1 MPHVM
6 ACPLRPDLVR
16 AVHVNMSKNS
26 RCAQGVGPKV
36 GYDTAAESWG
46 TGRAVARIPRAP
58 GGGTH
63 RAGQGAFGNMC
74 RGGGMFSP
82 LKTWRR
88 WHRKINKK
96 EKRHAIASALAASSL
111 TPLVM
116 ARGHRIDDVP
126 ELPLVVSDEAE
137 SMTKTKQA
145 IALFNKLGC
154 QAELTKVIDSKHVR
168 AGKGKARNRRYVMRR
183 GPLVIYHEDKGIV
196 RAMRNIPGVET
207 SKVDNLN
214 LLTVAPGGVFGRLIV
229 WTQSAFKNLKQ
240 LYGSYKSGSEI
251 KKGYTMPRAMMANA
265 DLDRIINSTE
275 VQSVLRPKKVG
286 QKPHPHQCNPLN
298 SKKRMLELNP
308 FAEQRPEL
316 FKVDPAK
323 VAATKRARK
332 EYNKTAKGANSFYK
346 KLMKAYE
353 PKPKPVEEEADEEE

>member
-1 MPHVM
+1 
-6 ACPLRPDLVR
+6 LVR
-16 AVHVNMSKNS
+16 YIHPNMMRNS
-26 RCAQGVGPKV
+26 MCANGVGPKV

-88 WHRKINKK
+88 WHRKVNRK
-96 EKRHAIASALAASSL
+96 EKRHAIATAIAASGL

-116 ARGHRIDDVP
+116 ARGHRIDEVP
-126 ELPLVVSDEAE
+126 ELPLVVTDEAE

-145 IALFNKLGC
+145 IALFNKMGF
-154 QAELTKVIDSKHVR
+154 QSDLTKVIDSKHVR

-183 GPLVIYHEDKGIV
+183 GPMVIYKEDNGIV
-196 RAMRNIPGVET
+196 RAMRNIPGVT
-207 SKVDNLN
+207 TCKVDNLN
-214 LLTVAPGGVFGRLIV
+214 LLTLAPGGHFGRLIM
-229 WTQSAFKNLKQ
+229 WTASAFKELRNI
-240 LYGSYKSGSEI
+240 YGTYKSGSLV
-251 KKGYTMPRAMMANA
+251 KKGYTMPRAMMQNA

-275 VQSVLRPKKVG
+275 IQSVLRPKKIG
-286 QKPHPHQCNPLN
+286 QQPHPHQCNPLN
-298 SKKRMLELNP
+298 SAKRMQELNP
-308 FAEQRPEL
+308 YYEEL
-316 FKVDPAK
+316 KKARKEAPSTA
-323 VAATKRARK
+323 AATKKLRK
-332 EYNKTAKGANSFYK
+332 EYNKKNKRGDNTFYK

-353 PKPKPVEEEADEEE
+353 PKPKPDEDAEAEEEE